1 MLIHFVPRYFIRSSF
16 EREVKLIDF
25 HCPELGLKLFGGK
38 DLVERRPYPNKS
50 YLVACRKIGQKAIDG
65 FLVEV
70 DDDLNEF
77 LAITRWQIN
86 DEQIVEHI
94 VKYTVL
100 DDEFDA
106 VTGNMVLWNAMSP
119 SLGGFS
125 DRCPTEAK
133 NWRPALA
140 QPCMSVIPSK
150 REGHVMDSINH
161 DGKIIKRVEACSL
174 HTVERE
180 RLQNP
185 FFIKN
190 DRMPEIETAFL
201 VTM

>member
-1 MLIHFVPRYFIRSSF
+1 MLIHFVPRYLIRSSF
-16 EREVKLIDF
+16 ERDVKLIDF
-25 HCPELGLKLFGGK
+25 HCPELGLKLLGGK
-38 DLVERRPYPNKS
+38 ELVARKPYPNKS
-50 YLVACRKIGQKAIDG
+50 FLVACRKIGQKAIDG
-65 FLVEV
+65 FLVEI
-70 DDDLNEF
+70 DNDLSEF
-77 LAITRWQIN
+77 FAITRWQIN

-106 VTGNMVLWNAMSP
+106 VTGNMVLWSAMSP

-125 DRCPTEAK
+125 DRCPAEAK

-140 QPCMSVIPSK
+140 QPSMSLIPLK
-150 REGHVMDSINH
+150 REGHFADWINH
-161 DGKIIKRVEACSL
+161 DGKIIKRVETCRL

-180 RLQNP
+180 RLLHP
-185 FFIKN
+185 FFLKN
-190 DRMPEIETAFL
+190 DRMPAISTAFL